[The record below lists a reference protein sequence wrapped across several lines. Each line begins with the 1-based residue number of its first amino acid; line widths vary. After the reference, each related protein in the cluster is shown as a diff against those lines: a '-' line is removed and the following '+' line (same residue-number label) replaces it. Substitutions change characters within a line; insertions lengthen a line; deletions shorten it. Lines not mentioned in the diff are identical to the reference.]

1 MHDFNEKTYEKA
13 CCLYNVFSKSIS
25 NNTRLTSFTSR
36 IPFPKKC
43 RLFQLNVH
51 FSNFERLFQKTLW
64 EHFLLYY
71 IVFNLICQATF
82 HWETLAFFWK
92 KYGSLLAEGTANT
105 WWILLHNDRKSR
117 RIKKQRCYERLCC
130 FNIFEIMNGTRQV
143 KYFFGPTFYEQLFGV
158 YCQGQFRVS
167 WFVILILKWVQPFF
181 SIKCEY
187 GKTLYLE
194 NESFSLYESRYLE
207 STG

>member
-25 NNTRLTSFTSR
+25 NNTRLTSLTSR
-36 IPFPKKC
+36 IPFPKMC

-105 WWILLHNDRKSR
+105 WWILLHNDRKSQHR
-117 RIKKQRCYERLCC
+117 RIKKQRRYEHLCR
-130 FNIFEIMNGTRQV
+130 FTSQLYLWVIWGSYRAGRVGTR
-143 KYFFGPTFYEQLFGV
+143 THRTLTRLGV
-158 YCQGQFRVS
+158 LLYCS
-167 WFVILILKWVQPFF
+167 YKDLIKVNLIV
-181 SIKCEY
+181 
-187 GKTLYLE
+187 T
-194 NESFSLYESRYLE
+194 
-207 STG
+207 